1 MRRHYIKIIYFNLQK
16 FLVFIDFLCAQ
27 YYNYCTDNKSE
38 VISISPRTGRPHLPD
53 SERKDIRLYLR
64 LNESENKMLEK
75 LAEKLQ
81 LNKTQTILKAIALLA
96 ENTK

>member
-1 MRRHYIKIIYFNLQK
+1 MTYYIVNNCKIF
-16 FLVFIDFLCAQ
+16 FLTFCA
-27 YYNYCTDNKSE
+27 YSIIINVPTIKSE
-38 VISISPRTGRPHLPD
+38 VITISPRTGRPHLPD
-53 SERKDIRLYLR
+53 SERKAIRLYLR
-64 LNESENKMLEK
+64 LNESENKMLEE

>member
-1 MRRHYIKIIYFNLQK
+1 MIP
-16 FLVFIDFLCAQ
+16 
-27 YYNYCTDNKSE
+27 
-38 VISISPRTGRPHLPD
+38 ISPRTGRPHLPD
-53 SERKDIRLYLR
+53 KDRKDIRLYLR
-64 LNESENKMLEK
+64 LNESENKLLEE

>member
-1 MRRHYIKIIYFNLQK
+1 M
-16 FLVFIDFLCAQ
+16 CAQ

-38 VISISPRTGRPHLPD
+38 VIPISPSPRTGRPHLPD
-53 SERKDIRLYLR
+53 NERKDIRLYLR
-64 LNESENKMLEK
+64 LNESENKLLEE

-81 LNKTQTILKAIALLA
+81 LNKTQTVLKAIALLA